1 MEMNRNDILSEIFT
15 GLQISSDTYFR
26 THFAGDFSIAIP
38 TEQRRIR
45 FHLVL
50 RGSCWL
56 CMEGEPPVFLEEGD
70 VALIPNGAAQ
80 MIKSDPALPSV
91 GLGELLTGGALRDG
105 CLHVGEGADTN
116 SLLCGFCQ
124 FDEELDHPILSSLPA
139 SLRLRLQD
147 LGSEPWLAATLKLIA
162 LEANFNGQGSSAI
175 LNRLIETIV
184 IQSTR
189 TLSARPSEDAQAG
202 FIAALGD
209 KSLSRAIT
217 EFHRAPEQNWQVTD
231 LAEIAG
237 MSRASFARH
246 FIRHVGKPPMEY
258 VRDWRLMR
266 ARSLLTDTNLSSEE
280 IATRCGY
287 NSLPSFSKL
296 FKKRFGMGPG
306 TFRRNGGRT

>member
-1 MEMNRNDILSEIFT
+1 MNRNDVLSEIFT
-15 GLQISSDTYFR
+15 GLRISSDTYFR

-38 TEQRRIR
+38 KEQRRIR
-45 FHLVL
+45 IHLVL
-50 RGSCWL
+50 RGVCWL

-70 VALIPNGAAQ
+70 VVLIPDGAAQ
-80 MIKSDPALPSV
+80 MIKSDPQLAEI
-91 GLGELLTGGALRDG
+91 GLGDLLAGGALQDG
-105 CLHVGEGADTN
+105 CLQVGEGPATT

-124 FDEELDHPILSSLPA
+124 FDEELDHPILSSLPS

-189 TLSARPSEDAQAG
+189 TLNAQPSEDAQTG
-202 FIAALGD
+202 FIAALAD
-209 KSLSRAIT
+209 KSLARAIT
-217 EFHRAPEQNWQVTD
+217 QIHRAPERNWQVTS
-231 LAEIAG
+231 LAKVAG

-246 FIRHVGKPPMEY
+246 FIRHVGKTPMEY

-266 ARSLLTDTNLSSEE
+266 ARSLLTDTNLSSDE

-287 NSLPSFSKL
+287 TSLPSFSKL

-306 TFRRNGGRT
+306 AFRKNGGRE